1 LGDESLHYFSIPC
14 CPTVFETQ
22 HIGRSGEIH
31 GNISSDRNQQKGEE
45 IMTRLPV
52 RLFVFVFFAAI
63 AVPVASRTEAGTV
76 SDSYHLFSA
85 VPVTTST
92 PYSHINDPFE
102 YEGPLALDLCYSSID
117 SAVISSNPEG
127 TGQIAIDNYISVN
140 SQLPCGDSCDPQAPV
155 DVKGILVNGTNTFSL
170 WDWGFVYQNTELYL
184 VVSGTP
190 CNQDPVCTNATP
202 SNGLWPP
209 QHKMV
214 SVGVLGVTDP
224 DGDPVT
230 ITIDSVYQDEVLN
243 GQGDGDTAPDAVIN
257 GGTVDLRAER
267 DGTANGRV
275 YYINFTASDGKG
287 GTCSG
292 TVEVGVNHDLG
303 KKGEAIGEGPLY
315 NSTQTQ
321 KSVAP
326 SSSGNAHNNS
336 GNNPGNS
343 GNAHNNSGN
352 NPGNS
357 GNAHNNNG
365 NNPGNSGNNPGN
377 SGNNPGNSGNN
388 LGNSGNAHDNSG
400 NNPGHG
406 GNPPGQDKNQDKGK
420 NNEEHGKKQ

>member
-1 LGDESLHYFSIPC
+1 M
-14 CPTVFETQ
+14 
-22 HIGRSGEIH
+22 
-31 GNISSDRNQQKGEE
+31 KK
-45 IMTRLPV
+45 LPV
-52 RLFVFVFFAAI
+52 LLFAFVVIAAI
-63 AVPVASRTEAGTV
+63 AVPVASRAEAGTV

-85 VPVTTST
+85 LQSTTSFR
-92 PYSHINDPFE
+92 PNDINKAFI

-127 TGQIAIDNYISVN
+127 TGQIVVDDYISVN
-140 SQLPCGDSCDPQAPV
+140 GQLPCGIGCFNGVTGATPEAGHDITEFHGLIAPV
-155 DVKGILVNGTNTFSL
+155 NVKDNLVNDGTNEFAL
-170 WDWGFVYQNTELYL
+170 WDWGGYYGSTELYL

-190 CNQDPVCTNATP
+190 CNQNPICDNATP
-202 SNGLWPP
+202 SNDLWPP

-214 SVGVLGVTDP
+214 SASVLGVTDP

-243 GQGDGDTAPDAVIN
+243 GLGDGNTAPDAVIN
-257 GGTVDLRAER
+257 GGTVELRAER
-267 DGTANGRV
+267 DGTANGRI

-315 NSTQTQ
+315 SQTQ
-321 KSVAP
+321 QSVALG
-326 SSSGNAHNNS
+326 SSDNAHDNS
-336 GNNPGNS
+336 GNNPGHGGNPPGQDKNQDS
-343 GNAHNNSGN
+343 VAPGSSDNAHDNSGN
-352 NPGNS
+352 NPGHG
-357 GNAHNNNG
+357 GNP
-365 NNPGNSGNNPGN
+365 PGQDKNQDSVAPG
-377 SGNNPGNSGNN
+377 SSD
-388 LGNSGNAHDNSG
+388 NAHDNSG

-420 NNEEHGKKQ
+420 SNEEHGKKN